1 VIGALRGTII
11 ERQPLG
17 ESAVELVLDVGG
29 VGYRVTVS
37 PRTAASLDGLGHEAS
52 IAVHTHVRE
61 GAITLYGFVDADE
74 RRAFELLLSAHGVGP
89 ALALAIVA
97 VHRPADLAGIVIGGD
112 TTALCLVPG
121 VGKKTAARLLVDLRA
136 RFEQYDGPLG
146 ASAVLEGDGPAAGGP
161 GGRASER
168 ADVSEALAQLG
179 YAPEEIRAALRT
191 LPDGGSAEELLRL
204 ALRELAPRR

>member
-11 ERQPLG
+11 ERQPAG
-17 ESAVELVLDVGG
+17 DTAVELVVDVGG

-37 PRTAASLDGLGHEAS
+37 PRTAAALDGLGQEAS
-52 IAVHTHVRE
+52 LAVHTHVRE
-61 GAITLYGFVDADE
+61 GSITLYGFTDPDE

-89 ALALAIVA
+89 ALALSVVA
-97 VHRPADLAGIVIGGD
+97 VHRPAELAEIVIAGD

-121 VGKKTAARLLVDLRA
+121 VGKKTAARLLLDLRA
-136 RFEQYDGPLG
+136 RFEQFDGPLG
-146 ASAVLEGDGPAAGGP
+146 AMAVLDGGSPTGSS
-161 GGRASER
+161 GRASER

-179 YAPEEIRAALRT
+179 YGQEEIRAALRA
-191 LPDGGSAEELLRL
+191 LPGDGPAEQLLRS